1 MEDMDGWDLG
11 IGRKI
16 LVHAVPT
23 SESMFRDSG
32 RWTAKHIAQTVAIE
46 LFAADH
52 LSFPSAL
59 DDFSI

>member
-1 MEDMDGWDLG
+1 MEDMDGWESE
-11 IGRKI
+11 GRSWFMRC
-16 LVHAVPT
+16 LR
-23 SESMFRDSG
+23 ESMFRDSR